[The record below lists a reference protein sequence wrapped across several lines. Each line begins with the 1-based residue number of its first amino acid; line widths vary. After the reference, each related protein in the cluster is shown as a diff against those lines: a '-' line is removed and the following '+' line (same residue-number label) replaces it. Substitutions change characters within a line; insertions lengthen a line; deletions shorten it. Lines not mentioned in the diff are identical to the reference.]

1 MATLQ
6 TCLFMWHTL
15 HSYAMLSDVT
25 NKGLRLETAR
35 KWFDRVM
42 YQVCVILCHI
52 VLNILIRT
60 ILVECSERD
69 RVEGALEL

>member
-1 MATLQ
+1 
-6 TCLFMWHTL
+6 MWHTL

-42 YQVCVILCHI
+42 YQVSDMYMLYWTKYTDRNCVG
-52 VLNILIRT
+52 RT
-60 ILVECSERD
+60 Q
-69 RVEGALEL
+69 